1 MKPQKTLNC
10 QSNFEKKGQS
20 WWYHTTLFQTIL
32 QSYINQNSMVLAQK
46 QIKWNRIESS
56 EISLHIHAQ
65 LIYNNRGKN
74 IRKRCHSFFQGI
86 FWIQGLNPCL
96 LHCRW
101 IFFFFNHLSHQGS
114 PVFRRGR
121 AKFQTVSRKTMVK
134 NRLVWWENKPDK
146 N

>member
-32 QSYINQNSMVLAQK
+32 QSYFNQNSMVLAQK

-74 IRKRCHSFFQGI
+74 IKKRKDSL
-86 FWIQGLNPCL
+86 LNKSCL
-96 LHCRW
+96 
-101 IFFFFNHLSHQGS
+101 
-114 PVFRRGR
+114 
-121 AKFQTVSRKTMVK
+121 
-134 NRLVWWENKPDK
+134 ENWTATHERM
-146 N
+146 